1 MGKNTTTSGR
11 RTRSP
16 PPLHDSDSLASPP
29 SIATRAPLKQR
40 RPGTGGQDPRTAR
53 KGADAVKSRPG
64 TGRSVRMTSA
74 TLRNDN
80 LSQDDSQDSVSPDDD
95 IASLLSIFQ
104 ASVTHPKWQVSDD
117 RVNAAKYQ
125 QRKKT
130 QHAEAS
136 SHIVKLR
143 EQRWAL
149 VRKLEDRKK
158 DLVAQL
164 NAHHKLAVKQ
174 QHHST
179 VAAKD
184 LSDTMAHSMDQTR
197 ALIDLMTSQ
206 VNTYN
211 TRVHEHVIQ
220 YQHIVQAPTLPALPS
235 QATPKLHRAVACCQA
250 GVKVHD

>member
-104 ASVTHPKWQVSDD
+104 A
-117 RVNAAKYQ
+117 KYQ

-220 YQHIVQAPTLPALPS
+220 YQHIVSAPGDTAS
-235 QATPKLHRAVACCQA
+235 
-250 GVKVHD
+250 